1 MTMKKLAVLNNAPP
15 SRRDAAVASPYTKS
29 DILNE
34 DEKKERSDK
43 FRSSPLRNKYFKL

>member
-1 MTMKKLAVLNNAPP
+1 MKKRAVLNNTPP
-15 SRRDAAVASPYTKS
+15 SRRDAAVASPYTKA
-29 DILNE
+29 DLLNE